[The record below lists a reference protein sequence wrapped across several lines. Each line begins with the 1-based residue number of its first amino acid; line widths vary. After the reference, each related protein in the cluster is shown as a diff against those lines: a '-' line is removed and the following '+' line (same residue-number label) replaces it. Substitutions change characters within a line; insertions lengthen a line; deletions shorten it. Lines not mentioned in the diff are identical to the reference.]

1 MNRQPVL
8 VFHTSVRSADDVAQL
23 GPALEQVLTR
33 EERWTFDLEDRDRV
47 LRIEAAHTAPHAV
60 MAIVQ
65 GHECVELELR
75 HLPASPYGA

>member
-47 LRIEAAHTAPHAV
+47 LRIEAAQTTPHTV
-60 MAIVQ
+60 MKLMHGQ
-65 GHECVELELR
+65 GHECVELE
-75 HLPASPYGA
+75 

>member
-8 VFHTSVRSADDVAQL
+8 VFRTSVHSADDVAQL
-23 GPALEQVLTR
+23 RPALEQVLAR

-60 MAIVQ
+60 VAIMHGH
-65 GHECVELELR
+65 GHECVEME
-75 HLPASPYGA
+75 

>member
-8 VFHTSVRSADDVAQL
+8 VFRTSVRSAEDVARL
-23 GPALEQVLTR
+23 RPALEQILAR
-33 EERWTFDLEDRDRV
+33 EERWTFDLDDRDRV

-65 GHECVELELR
+65 EHGHECVEME
-75 HLPASPYGA
+75 